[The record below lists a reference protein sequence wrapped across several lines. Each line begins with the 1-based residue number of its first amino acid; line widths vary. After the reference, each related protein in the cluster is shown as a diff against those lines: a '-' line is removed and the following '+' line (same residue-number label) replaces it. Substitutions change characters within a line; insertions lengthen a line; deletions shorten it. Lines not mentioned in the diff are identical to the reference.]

1 MEEQLKKKL
10 EELHERC
17 SDIIDE
23 SWEIC
28 DSAVEAIIDKQSC
41 IIRDLID
48 IIKDHVSK

>member
-1 MEEQLKKKL
+1 MDEQIKKKL

-17 SDIIDE
+17 SDLIDK

-28 DSAVEAIIDKQSC
+28 DSAVEAIVDKQTR

-48 IIKDHVSK
+48 IIKDYASK